1 MIFAEAILT
10 SYFIIVE
17 AKGPAI
23 MMIPLFVTTI
33 IFVVYL
39 HQRHFKAAGYLSSE
53 DCMQANICSYLSR
66 EEAREARELF
76 GDKYVQP
83 SLVAATSD
91 AFLKTT

>member
-23 MMIPLFVTTI
+23 MMIPLFVTTV

-39 HQRHFKAAGYLSSE
+39 HQRHFKVARYLSSE
-53 DCMQANICSYLSR
+53 DCMRADIRNDLSR
-66 EEAREARELF
+66 EEARELF